1 MISRTILTGCALLL
15 FACDDGEPGATHD
28 PDEAFSGGAAT
39 VFDVSR
45 NAYAQDLPSLT
56 GDKED
61 DFFVGNST
69 FNRGWVTAPAST
81 AQIDGLGPLFNATN
95 CSACHFKDG
104 RGRPPRDDTEPFTSL
119 LLRLSV
125 PGTDAQGGPL
135 GDPHYGNQLQDN
147 GILGVLPEAR
157 PRVRYSEQPGAFVD
171 GEPYSLRLPT
181 YSFDQLAYGPLD
193 DHIQVS
199 PRVAPAVFGLGLL
212 EAISETTLESLA
224 DPDDQNRDGISGR
237 INHVWD
243 VRKKALAVG
252 RFGWKAN
259 QPSIAQQTTG
269 AFQGDIGISSHD
281 FPVESCTPAEPECSA
296 AKSGADADG
305 VELSETFL
313 NSVVSYMHTLAVP
326 ARRHLDHPDVIRGRT
341 LFDHAGCPGCHTPK
355 LSTGDLAGFPEVSRQ
370 VIRPFTDLL
379 LHDMGPDL
387 SDGRPDFE
395 ASGDEWRTPP
405 LWGIGLVSTVNEH
418 SFFLHDGRA
427 RSLLEAVLFH
437 GGEATAARE
446 AVRALSHD
454 DRAALVAFLESL

>member
-1 MISRTILTGCALLL
+1 MISRRILTVGALLL
-15 FACDDGEPGATHD
+15 VACEGGESEPPDA
-28 PDEAFSGGAAT
+28 DEALSGGAAT

-45 NAYAQDLPSLT
+45 SAYAQDLPSLT

-61 DFFVGNST
+61 DFFVGNSI

-135 GDPHYGNQLQDN
+135 GDEHYGNQLQDN

-157 PRVRYSEQPGAFVD
+157 PRVRYSERPGTFVD
-171 GEPYSLRLPT
+171 GEPYSLRDPSYT
-181 YSFDQLAYGPLD
+181 FEQLAYGPLAAN
-193 DHIQVS
+193 IMVS

-212 EAISETTLESLA
+212 EAIPQTTLEALA
-224 DPDDQNRDGISGR
+224 DPDDSNGDGISGR

-243 VRKKALAVG
+243 VRTKALAVG

-259 QPSIAQQTTG
+259 QPSIAQQTTA
-269 AFQGDIGISSHD
+269 AFQGDIGISSSD
-281 FPVESCTPAEPECSA
+281 FPVESCTAVQPECSA
-296 AKSGADADG
+296 AKTGADALG

-313 NSVVSYMHTLAVP
+313 ASVVSYMHTLAVP
-326 ARRHLDHPDVIRGRT
+326 ARRHVDHPDVKRGRA
-341 LFDHAGCPGCHTPK
+341 LFEQAGCPGCHTPK
-355 LSTGDLAGFPEVSRQ
+355 LSTGDLPEFPEVSRQ

-379 LHDMGPDL
+379 LHDMGPEL
-387 SDGRPDFE
+387 ADGRPDFE
-395 ASGDEWRTPP
+395 ASGSEWRTPP

-454 DRAALVAFLESL
+454 DRAALVAFMESL

>member
-1 MISRTILTGCALLL
+1 MTSSWIMALVLLL
-15 FACDDGEPGATHD
+15 CACDGGESETVD
-28 PDEAFSGGAAT
+28 PDEALSGGTAT

-45 NAYAQDLPSLT
+45 SAYAQDLPSLK

-61 DFFVGNST
+61 DFFVGNSI
-69 FNRGWVTAPAST
+69 FNRGWVAAPAST
-81 AQIDGLGPLFNATN
+81 VQIDGLGPLFNATN

-135 GDPHYGNQLQDN
+135 GDEHYGSQLQDN
-147 GILGVLPEAR
+147 GIPGVPPEAR
-157 PRVRYSEQPGAFVD
+157 PHVRYSERPGTFVD
-171 GEPYSLRLPT
+171 GEPYSLRDPT
-181 YSFDQLAYGPLD
+181 YTFDQLAYGPLAAD
-193 DHIQVS
+193 IQVS

-212 EAISETTLESLA
+212 EAIPEATLEALA
-224 DPDDQNRDGISGR
+224 DPDDKNADGISGR

-269 AFQGDIGISSHD
+269 AFQGDIGISSSD
-281 FPVESCTPAEPECSA
+281 FPVESCTAVQLECSA
-296 AKSGADADG
+296 AKSGADANG
-305 VELSETFL
+305 VELGDTFL
-313 NSVVSYMHTLAVP
+313 ASVVSYMHTLAVP
-326 ARRHLDHPDVIRGRT
+326 ARRHLDHPDVQHGRA
-341 LFDHAGCPGCHTPK
+341 LFDRAGCPGCHTPR

-379 LHDMGPDL
+379 LHDMGSEL
-387 SDGRPDFE
+387 ADGRPDYE
-395 ASGDEWRTPP
+395 ATGNEWRTPP

-454 DRAALVAFLESL
+454 DRAALVAFVESL